1 VGLNA
6 VTEPPSDFESI
17 EELQQELEALRHDND
32 VLLGLMTAGYAYFIR
47 QFMVGHQSAQG
58 LSAAVCEQTILDALK
73 RVISTQERF
82 GCEYLNDIAAI
93 LAKMTQTVPL
103 EPYLKQLSE
112 GETKQ

>member
-1 VGLNA
+1 MALNA
-6 VTEPPSDFESI
+6 VTEPPQDFNSI
-17 EELQQELEALRHDND
+17 TDLQQELEALRHDNE
-32 VLLGLMTAGYAYFIR
+32 VLLGLMTGGYAYFIR

-73 RVISTQERF
+73 RVMSTQERF

-103 EPYLKQLSE
+103 EPYLKRLSAE
-112 GETKQ
+112 ETKQ